1 MFADEPPEEEDS
13 SDSTASEVNEVHTE
27 LSAEQG
33 NNLTISCNHEHRG
46 TVSKVILE
54 WMAQG
59 QSWGVIGACEKLG
72 GGVVVEDFSDRVRV
86 SCTNSLVVNLH
97 LTGVQQQDS
106 GFYRCI
112 FSTDSGVQITTVM
125 LTVPLPG
132 TKTGRHALGLSSAHS
147 DVMAG

>member
-13 SDSTASEVNEVHTE
+13 LDSAAPEVNEVHTE

-54 WMAQG
+54 WMAEG
-59 QSWGVIGACEKLG
+59 QSWGIIGVCEKVG
-72 GGVVVEDFSDRVRV
+72 RDVVVEDFSDRVRV
-86 SCTNSLVVNLH
+86 SCTNSLVVSLH
-97 LTGVQQQDS
+97 LKGVQQQDS

-112 FSTDSGVQITTVM
+112 FSIDSGKQITTVL

-132 TKTGRHALGLSSAHS
+132 TKTGQSALVIYSAYYG
-147 DVMAG
+147 VMAG